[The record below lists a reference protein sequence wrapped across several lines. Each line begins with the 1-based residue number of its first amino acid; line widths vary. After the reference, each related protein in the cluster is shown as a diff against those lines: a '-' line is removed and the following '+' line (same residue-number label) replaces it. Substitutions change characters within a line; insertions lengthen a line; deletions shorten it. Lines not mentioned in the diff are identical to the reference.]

1 MRFNPYKLLLYI
13 LRGLVF
19 LKQGLFWFFK
29 HVGVFLGKGYSVYRR
44 TIGFYVYKIFFLL
57 TSRSKRRIARLAGG
71 PLAFLGRRGTMQ
83 VFLLFVII
91 MILVPQSKLY
101 SAEPTEVPGRK
112 TLLYQLVGPGDHEFD
127 VDEIAIEVVDQPIEI
142 ESVWRQGSVVSQY
155 DGTDFIEGPEEI
167 SSISSGGSALTK
179 PVILPGVDVGDVVA
193 ETDDQRTRNGV
204 KIHVVQPGDIIGKI
218 AEIYRLNVTTIL
230 WANGLTSRSY
240 IRPGDE
246 LKILPVDGVMH
257 KVARGDTVSK
267 IAKKY
272 DTDQAKIVEQNKL
285 QKDGSDIV
293 IGEELIIPGG
303 VIQRRYVAAPR
314 SSSAFRSI
322 AAPPPSVNAPAGSGY
337 LWPTSVRR
345 ITQYFGWRHTGLDVA
360 GPVGTPIYASKAG
373 KVTRSQCG
381 WNGGYGC
388 YIIIDHGGGV
398 QTLYAHNSQHYVS
411 VGQQVSQGQTI
422 AAMGSTGRSTGPHIH
437 YEVRVNGRRQNP
449 LRYIR

>member
-1 MRFNPYKLLLYI
+1 MRLNPYKFLLYI

-19 LKQGLFWFFK
+19 LKQGLFWFAR
-29 HVGVFLGKGYSVYRR
+29 HVGRGLGRVYGWYRR
-44 TIGFYVYKIFFLL
+44 SVGYYIYKVFFLL
-57 TSRSKRRIARLAGG
+57 SSRARRRFARLAGG

-83 VFLLFVII
+83 TFLLFVVV
-91 MILVPQSKLY
+91 MILIPQSKLY
-101 SAEPTEVPGRK
+101 SAEPADVPGRK
-112 TLLYQLVGPGDHEFD
+112 TLLYELVGPGDHEFD
-127 VDEIAIEVVDQPIEI
+127 DDEIAIEVVEQPLEI
-142 ESVWRQGSVVSQY
+142 ESVWRQGAVVSTQES
-155 DGTDFIEGPEEI
+155 DGPAGPEEI
-167 SSISSGGSALTK
+167 AAISSGGTALTK
-179 PVILPGVDVGDVVA
+179 PVILPGVDVGDVVM
-193 ETDDQRTRNGV
+193 ESDVKRTRNGI
-204 KIHVVQPGDIIGKI
+204 KMHVVQPGDIIGKI
-218 AEIYRLNVTTIL
+218 AEKYSLNVTTLL
-230 WANGLTSRSY
+230 WANSLTSRSY

-246 LKILPVDGVMH
+246 LKILPVDGVIH

-272 DTDQAKIVEQNKL
+272 DAEQADIVKQNKL

-303 VIQRRYVAAPR
+303 KIQRRYVSAPR
-314 SSSAFRSI
+314 STSAFRSI

-337 LWPTSVRR
+337 LWPTTVRR

-360 GPVGTPIYASKAG
+360 GPVGTPIYASRAG
-373 KVTRSQCG
+373 KVIRSQCG

-398 QTLYAHNSQHYVS
+398 QTLYAHNSQNYVS
-411 VGQQVSQGQTI
+411 VGTSVAQGQTI